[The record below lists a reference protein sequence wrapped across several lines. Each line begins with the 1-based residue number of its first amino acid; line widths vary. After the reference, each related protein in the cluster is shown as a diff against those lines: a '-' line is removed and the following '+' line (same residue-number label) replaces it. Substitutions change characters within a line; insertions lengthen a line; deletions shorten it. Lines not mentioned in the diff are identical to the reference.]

1 MNGLN
6 DVEEQKWEPYQQ
18 FLRDIQGKVS
28 PAVFDSIWADPAGDN
43 YHYYRGSDL
52 DRIQAP
58 ILRRYKYINNPQGN
72 SPDNDSRTESYDTSY
87 KSTPD
92 VEDINQDYTLGEYE
106 KYFQYKVSI
115 RPEDLEIG
123 RNYIVDKRTTTRKL
137 RNDQKESVDWYQFRI
152 PLREYERRV
161 GGITDLTSVRFM
173 RMFLTGFKHPIVLR
187 FGTLDLV
194 RGEWR
199 VYEQNLDNT
208 SSSTGT
214 LQVSAVNIEENND
227 KTPVNYV
234 LPPGI
239 SREQDPT
246 QPQLV
251 ENNEQAL
258 SMTVNN
264 LASGESKAVYKNTSI
279 DMRQYKRLQMFVHAN
294 SFEQNMTNLENGQL
308 SVFIRLGSDYKNN
321 FYEYEIPLKLTP
333 HRNDYNK
340 YSTADRLQVW
350 PKDNML
356 DIPLSL
362 LTGLKRERNKAKAIG
377 QASYNRPYSAYDT
390 DNPQN
395 RITIVG
401 NPTLGD
407 VKTMIIGVRNN
418 SASTKSG
425 EVWVNE
431 LRLKDYNSSG
441 GWAAQ
446 GNLNVQLSDLGNVNV
461 QGRYTSAGFGGLEDG
476 VAQRST
482 DDYSNYSVTTNV
494 ELGKFFPDK
503 AKVSAPLYYSIT
515 KEKTS
520 PKYNPLD
527 NDMLLD
533 EALDAA
539 ANKHERDSIESI
551 AVTKVT
557 QTNLSLSNVRVG
569 IQTKRHP
576 MPYDPANFS
585 FSYSHSHSYTTGETT
600 VYERE
605 DNWRGAMNYQWSPV
619 YKSLEPFKKIKSKSK
634 WLDLPRRFGLN
645 WLPQNVGFNTEITRN
660 YYELQER
667 DMEATEN
674 QNLPLTFASQFL
686 WNREFNLRWDLTKN
700 LHMNFQ
706 SATNAEI
713 EEPYMP
719 VNKDLYP
726 DRYEVW
732 KDSVWTSIKHMGT
745 PLNYNQQFQA
755 SYKLPI
761 NLLPVFDWITS
772 DASYTASY
780 NWVRGTDL
788 EDGTSLGNNIAN
800 NRQAN
805 INAQFNMEKLY
816 NHIPFLKKTNERF
829 RRDSSRSNKSSQSRN
844 KTSGKDAKKDRQ
856 AARDEKLRRQLPKNK
871 RAYEKEITLLP
882 DTTLKVTHSRKTR
895 RLIVSAKTEDGKPFR
910 LRYRRLDDN
919 NIRIMNKVDSA
930 LKLKIAVSAKEPLD
944 EKRWYRTAQS
954 VARVLMMVRN
964 VSLSYR
970 NQYAMS
976 LPGFKPMIGDV
987 FGQRSGMGAMSPG
1000 LDFAFGFIGDGYIEK
1015 ARRNG
1020 WLLMNDSL
1028 ATPATTNR
1036 TEELQLRAT
1045 LEPVRNLKIDLTAT
1059 RTVTTAR
1066 SVQYMYEGN
1075 PTTQSGTFTMTTTSL
1090 RSAFEGSGNAN
1101 NGYRSKSFDR
1111 FCSSLDRIRDRVEAR
1126 YAGAVYPAGTALAGK
1141 PFSAENGGVSRY
1153 SADVMVPAFLS
1164 AYTEMGDGGLSIF
1177 PSLSHLL
1184 PNWTLRYSG
1193 LSKLPWLRDVFKSV
1207 NISHAYKSVY
1217 AVGSY
1222 ASYSTYM
1229 EYMNGLGFI
1238 NDATTGMPVPNSM
1251 FNVSTVSINEA
1262 FSPLLGID
1270 VTLQNNMTIKAEYR
1284 TTRVMSLSM
1293 TSVQINEASSHDWVV
1308 GAAYTLNNFNP
1319 FGGNRHRRVRQR
1331 GRSTAAGASQQKTG
1345 YNSRNTSSTGVNNDL
1360 KLRLDL
1366 SLRKQASIT
1375 RDIATRTSA
1384 ANSGNTAFKLS
1395 FSADYTLSRLLTMSF
1410 YYDRQTNTPLLSS
1423 SSYPTTT
1430 QDFGLSMKFSLT
1442 R

>member
-1 MNGLN
+1 M
-6 DVEEQKWEPYQQ
+6 
-18 FLRDIQGKVS
+18 S

-251 ENNEQAL
+251 ESNEQAL

-503 AKVSAPLYYSIT
+503 AKVSAPLYYSVT

-619 YKSLEPFKKIKSKSK
+619 YKPLEPFKKIKSKSK

-844 KTSGKDAKKDRQ
+844 KTSGKDAKKDRK

-919 NIRIMNKVDSA
+919 NIRILNKVDSA

-1066 SVQYMYEGN
+1066 SMQYMYEGN

-1111 FCSSLDRIRDRVEAR
+1111 FCSSLDKIRDRVEAR

-1293 TSVQINEASSHDWVV
+1293 TSVQINEASSHDWVI

>member
-1 MNGLN
+1 M
-6 DVEEQKWEPYQQ
+6 
-18 FLRDIQGKVS
+18 GK
-28 PAVFDSIWADPAGDN
+28 
-43 YHYYRGSDL
+43 
-52 DRIQAP
+52 
-58 ILRRYKYINNPQGN
+58 
-72 SPDNDSRTESYDTSY
+72 
-87 KSTPD
+87 
-92 VEDINQDYTLGEYE
+92 
-106 KYFQYKVSI
+106 
-115 RPEDLEIG
+115 
-123 RNYIVDKRTTTRKL
+123 NYIVDKREDTHQL
-137 RNDQKESVDWYQFRI
+137 RNNKTETVNWYQFRI
-152 PLREYERRV
+152 PLRDYEKKF
-161 GGITDLTSVRFM
+161 GAINDFTSMRFM

-199 VYEQNLDNT
+199 VYEQNLDN
-208 SSSTGT
+208 SSASTGT

-251 ENNEQAL
+251 ESNEQAL

-294 SFEQNMTNLENGQL
+294 SFEQNTTNLENGQL
-308 SVFIRLGSDYKNN
+308 SVFVRLGSDYKNN

-333 HRNDYNK
+333 HRSDYNK

-350 PKDNML
+350 PKDNLL

-418 SASTKSG
+418 SASAKSG

-431 LRLKDYNSSG
+431 LRLKEYNSSG

-503 AKVSAPLYYSIT
+503 AKVSAPLYYSVT

-619 YKSLEPFKKIKSKSK
+619 YKPLEPFKKIKSKSK
-634 WLDLPRRFGLN
+634 WLDLPRRFGFN

-788 EDGTSLGNNIAN
+788 EDGTSLGNNISN

-829 RRDSSRSNKSSQSRN
+829 RRDSSRSNTKQSRIKNTAQSRN
-844 KTSGKDAKKDRQ
+844 KTSGKDAKNNRQ
-856 AARDEKLRRQLPKNK
+856 TARDEQLRRQLPKNK
-871 RAYEKEITLLP
+871 RAYEKEITLMP

-919 NIRIMNKVDSA
+919 SIRIMNKVDSA

-944 EKRWYRTAQS
+944 DKRWYRTAQS

-987 FGQRSGMGAMSPG
+987 FGQRSGMGALSPG
-1000 LDFAFGFIGDGYIEK
+1000 LDFAFGFIGDGYIDK
-1015 ARRNG
+1015 ARSNG

-1090 RSAFEGSGNAN
+1090 RSAFEGSGNAK
-1101 NGYRSKSFDR
+1101 NGYRSKSFER

-1207 NISHAYKSVY
+1207 NISHAYKSIY

-1238 NDATTGMPVPNSM
+1238 NDVTTGMPVPNSM

-1293 TSVQINEASSHDWVV
+1293 TSVQINEASSHDWVI

-1345 YNSRNTSSTGVNNDL
+1345 SNSRNTSSAGINNDL

-1366 SLRKQASIT
+1366 SLRKQASIS
-1375 RDIATRTSA
+1375 RDIATMTSA

-1395 FSADYTLSRLLTMSF
+1395 FSADYTLSRMLTMSF

>member
-1 MNGLN
+1 
-6 DVEEQKWEPYQQ
+6 
-18 FLRDIQGKVS
+18 
-28 PAVFDSIWADPAGDN
+28 
-43 YHYYRGSDL
+43 
-52 DRIQAP
+52 
-58 ILRRYKYINNPQGN
+58 
-72 SPDNDSRTESYDTSY
+72 
-87 KSTPD
+87 
-92 VEDINQDYTLGEYE
+92 
-106 KYFQYKVSI
+106 
-115 RPEDLEIG
+115 
-123 RNYIVDKRTTTRKL
+123 
-137 RNDQKESVDWYQFRI
+137 
-152 PLREYERRV
+152 V

-619 YKSLEPFKKIKSKSK
+619 YKPLEPFKKIKSKSK

-805 INAQFNMEKLY
+805 INAQFSMEKLY
-816 NHIPFLKKTNERF
+816 NHISFLKKTNERF
-829 RRDSSRSNKSSQSRN
+829 RRDSSRSNKSSQGRN
-844 KTSGKDAKKDRQ
+844 KTSGKDAKNNRQ

-1293 TSVQINEASSHDWVV
+1293 TSVQINEASSHDWVI

>member
-1 MNGLN
+1 
-6 DVEEQKWEPYQQ
+6 
-18 FLRDIQGKVS
+18 
-28 PAVFDSIWADPAGDN
+28 
-43 YHYYRGSDL
+43 
-52 DRIQAP
+52 
-58 ILRRYKYINNPQGN
+58 
-72 SPDNDSRTESYDTSY
+72 
-87 KSTPD
+87 
-92 VEDINQDYTLGEYE
+92 
-106 KYFQYKVSI
+106 
-115 RPEDLEIG
+115 
-123 RNYIVDKRTTTRKL
+123 
-137 RNDQKESVDWYQFRI
+137 
-152 PLREYERRV
+152 
-161 GGITDLTSVRFM
+161 
-173 RMFLTGFKHPIVLR
+173 MFLTGFKHPIVLR

-308 SVFIRLGSDYKNN
+308 SVFVRLGSDYKNN

-619 YKSLEPFKKIKSKSK
+619 YKPLEPFKKIKSKSK

-844 KTSGKDAKKDRQ
+844 KTSGKDAKNNRQ

-1207 NISHAYKSVY
+1207 NISHAYKSIY

-1293 TSVQINEASSHDWVV
+1293 TSVQINEASSHDWVI

-1331 GRSTAAGASQQKTG
+1331 DRSTAAGASQQKTG

-1360 KLRLDL
+1360 KLRLDI

>member
-1 MNGLN
+1 M
-6 DVEEQKWEPYQQ
+6 
-18 FLRDIQGKVS
+18 
-28 PAVFDSIWADPAGDN
+28 
-43 YHYYRGSDL
+43 
-52 DRIQAP
+52 
-58 ILRRYKYINNPQGN
+58 
-72 SPDNDSRTESYDTSY
+72 
-87 KSTPD
+87 
-92 VEDINQDYTLGEYE
+92 
-106 KYFQYKVSI
+106 SI

-308 SVFIRLGSDYKNN
+308 SVFVRLGSDYKNN

-619 YKSLEPFKKIKSKSK
+619 YKPLEPFKKIKSKSK

-686 WNREFNLRWDLTKN
+686 RNREFNLRWDLTKN

-829 RRDSSRSNKSSQSRN
+829 RRDSSRSNKSSQGRN
-844 KTSGKDAKKDRQ
+844 KTSGKDAKNNRQ
-856 AARDEKLRRQLPKNK
+856 TARDEKLRRQLPKNK

-1207 NISHAYKSVY
+1207 NISHAYKSIY

-1262 FSPLLGID
+1262 FSPLLGIE

-1293 TSVQINEASSHDWVV
+1293 TSVQINEASSHDWVI

-1331 GRSTAAGASQQKTG
+1331 DRSTAAGASQQKTG